1 MARTSEF
8 NPDDLEGEIGA
19 RGATRVNS
27 DNRRAVQNWCIASG
41 VASIYT
47 KSLTVGALDAIYN
60 DTANRELVKARAEA
74 GKQAFPGPQEPTGP
88 VLSGLPQAPA
98 NTRPAPVPLA
108 WKPPVAP
115 ETPPMAQTEPQRMP
129 AVSPIGT
136 DADRRAQQIAEAM
149 RLMAA
154 ATAPAAVEAPKLDED
169 RVIEL
174 VKLHSAKP
182 DHVTITVQSATPRE
196 PVTLSDTPRH
206 ALFPRV
212 LRAIGAALNV
222 LIVGPAG
229 SGKTT
234 IAEQVAEALSL
245 PFYMTGAVDSPYKLL
260 GFRDAQGRYEPT
272 AFRRAFEHGG
282 VFLFD
287 EMDASSPSALLAFN
301 AALANGYA
309 DFPDGMVK
317 RHADFRVIAAA
328 NTYGAGRDRQYVG
341 RNQLDA
347 ASRDRFVTLPMD
359 YDARLERLLAGP
371 DQLAGAWC
379 AFVQAARAA
388 SRTLKIQHVI
398 SPRATLQGAA
408 LLAAGE
414 SLDDTIDATLWRGL
428 EAEQAAKISSQC
440 ADESRAVARII
451 ADRARNATKQAA

>member
-27 DNRRAVQNWCIASG
+27 ENRRAVQNWCIASG

-47 KSLTVGALDAIYN
+47 KSLTVGTLDAIYN
-60 DTANRELVKARAEA
+60 DTSNRELVKARAEA
-74 GKQAFPGPQEPTGP
+74 GKPQPEPTGP
-88 VLSGLPQAPA
+88 VLSGLPLPPA
-98 NTRPAPVPLA
+98 NTKPRTDWSGTPIPAP
-108 WKPPVAP
+108 AP
-115 ETPPMAQTEPQRMP
+115 KETPPMAQTPTP
-129 AVSPIGT
+129 PVSTIGT

-154 ATAPAAVEAPKLDED
+154 ATAPAAVEAPKLDEE

-196 PVTLSDTPRH
+196 PVTLADTPRH

-234 IAEQVAEALSL
+234 IAEQVAEALAL

-272 AFRRAFEHGG
+272 AFRRAFADGG

-359 YDARLERLLAGP
+359 YDANLERLLAGP

-379 AFVQAARAA
+379 ALVQAARAA

-428 EAEQAAKISSQC
+428 EKEQADKIAAQC
-440 ADESRAVARII
+440 REARDAVDQII
-451 ADRARNATKQAA
+451 RDRARSATKKAA